1 MKQLYTFGVIL
12 LFSYSVSGQLLSTY
26 PAFPTEADTSVQ
38 IIADAHF
45 GNQGLLNYTPTSD
58 VYVHIGVITNKSTSA
73 TDWRYVHSQWGTTD
87 PAYQCSYAGNSRWTY
102 SIHQD
107 LRSYFGITD
116 TSEHIQQI
124 AILFR
129 NGSGSQALR
138 NADGSDMYIP
148 VYDTGFHV
156 RISYPYRQ
164 PRYVPVPEPL
174 HLQQGDTLPVQVVAS
189 RVSRLKL
196 FYNGKLVDSTL
207 SDSLTTAV
215 VLADSGNQVLVAQ
228 SNYGI
233 QQAAD
238 TFSFYIAPP
247 TTMLLLPSGVS
258 EGINDEP
265 GDTSVVLVLYA
276 PHKHHIVVI
285 GDFNNWQQL
294 PAYQMHQTPD
304 SNYFWIRITGLT
316 PQQQYAYQY
325 LIDDTIKV
333 ADYNAHLI
341 LDPDYDSGIPASVYP
356 NLKPYPTGKT
366 TGIVSVLQT
375 GQTPYLWH
383 DSAFQRPDQHNLL
396 IYELLVRDFIAAHD
410 WQTLKDTLGYL
421 KRLGIN
427 AIEVMPFTE
436 FEGNDSWGYNPDF
449 FFAPDKYYGTATALK
464 QFIDACHQQGI
475 AVIMDLVLNHA
486 FEECPMVQ
494 MYWDKA
500 NQRPA
505 ADNPWFNPVPTHPFN
520 VGYQFNHESPATK
533 VFTYRVMQY
542 WLTEYHLDG
551 FRFDLAKGFTQKRS
565 CDSTGNNCSVALW
578 NAYDSS
584 RVAIWDTIYRQ
595 QQQIKPGSYCILEMF
610 ADNSE
615 EKVYAAQGMMLWGN
629 LNDAFNQAT
638 MGYSSPSPSGNTW
651 DFSWGLYTARG
662 WSQPNLVT
670 YQESHDEERLMY
682 KNEQYGNSSGSYRI
696 KDTAT
701 GLKRNA
707 MAAAFWAMMP
717 GPKMMWQ
724 FGELGYD
731 YSINTCTNGTVDP
744 SGACRLA
751 DKPIRWDYLND
762 SRRRGL
768 FQVYQ
773 RLLHLRQIPAY
784 VSTFTHGQ
792 VQYDLSG
799 AVKTMTLTGDSLD
812 VVVVG
817 NFDVVPHG
825 ATVSFSHAGTW
836 YDYVSLQNK
845 PDSAFQLQ
853 QSQLTLALSPG
864 EYHVFVDRN
873 VDDVSSDTGQQKAP
887 IWLPGTGN
895 QLALKVFPNPAP
907 RQQTLQFNYYL
918 PGNDYIQLRLVNAR
932 GEVVATLYHGFQ
944 YAGNYVISWHFG
956 NRLSAEGGMY
966 VVQLSARHYGSI
978 TQKLIIP

>member
-1 MKQLYTFGVIL
+1 MKQFYLIGFLAL
-12 LFSYSVSGQLLSTY
+12 LAFPVSGQLLATQ
-26 PAFPTEADTSVQ
+26 PAFIQEQSDSVR

-58 VYVHIGVITNKSTSA
+58 VYVHIGVITNKSTSSS
-73 TDWRYVHSQWGTTD
+73 DWRYVHSQWGTTD
-87 PAYQCSYAGNSRWTY
+87 PTYQCTYLGNSRWEY
-102 SIHQD
+102 QISSN
-107 LRSYFGITD
+107 LRNFFGITD
-116 TSEHIQQI
+116 TAEHIQQI

-129 NGSGSQALR
+129 NGNGSQALR

-156 RISYPYRQ
+156 RITYPYRQ
-164 PRYVPVPEPL
+164 PKFVPVPEPL
-174 HLQQGDTLPVQVVAS
+174 NLHQGDTLPVKAAATGVA
-189 RVSRLKL
+189 KL
-196 FYNGKLVDSTL
+196 VLRYNGQLVDSSFSDTL
-207 SDSLTTAV
+207 STAV
-215 VLADSGNQVLVAQ
+215 VLSDSGNQVITVQGNDGLQVT
-228 SNYGI
+228 
-233 QQAAD
+233 AD
-238 TFSFYIAPP
+238 SISFYIAPP
-247 TTMLLLPSGVS
+247 TTTLPLPAGVS
-258 EGINDEP
+258 EGINYEP

-304 SNYFWIRITGLT
+304 SNYFWIRINGLT

-325 LIDDTIKV
+325 VIDDTIKV

-341 LDPDYDSGIPASVYP
+341 LDPNYDAAIPASVYP

-366 TGIVSVLQT
+366 SGIVSVLQT
-375 GQTPYLWH
+375 GQQPYQWH
-383 DSAFQRPDQHNLL
+383 DSGFQRPDQHNRL
-396 IYELLVRDFIAAHD
+396 IYELLVRDFIATHD
-410 WQTLKDTLGYL
+410 WQTLKDTLSYL

-427 AIEVMPFTE
+427 TIELMPFTE
-436 FEGNDSWGYNPDF
+436 FEGNDSWGYNPIF
-449 FFAPDKYYGTATALK
+449 FFAPDKYYGPATALK

-486 FEECPMVQ
+486 FGECPMVQ
-494 MYWDKA
+494 MYWNKA
-500 NQRPA
+500 LQRPA
-505 ADNPWFNPVPTHPFN
+505 ADNPWFNQVPTHPFN
-520 VGYQFNHESPATK
+520 VGYQFNHESPATQI
-533 VFTYRVMQY
+533 FTYRVMQY
-542 WLTEYHLDG
+542 WLTEFHLDG

-565 CDSTGNNCSVALW
+565 CDSTGNNCSLAVW

-584 RVAIWDTIYRQ
+584 RVAIWDTIYQ
-595 QQQIKPGSYCILEMF
+595 QMQQIQPGSYCILEMF

-615 EKVYAAQGMMLWGN
+615 EKVYASKGMMLWGN

-638 MGYSSPSPSGNTW
+638 MGYGSPSPSGNTW
-651 DFSWGLYTARG
+651 DFSWGIYTARG

-682 KNEQYGNSSGSYRI
+682 KNEQYGNSSGSYNI
-696 KDTAT
+696 KDTT
-701 GLKRNA
+701 IGLKRNA
-707 MAAAFWAMMP
+707 MATAFWALIP

-762 SRRRGL
+762 SRRRAL

-773 RLLHLRQIPAY
+773 RMFKLRQIPAY

-792 VQYDLSG
+792 ISYQLSG

-825 ATVSFSHAGTW
+825 ASLSFPHTGKW
-836 YDYVSLQNK
+836 YDYLSLQNS
-845 PDSAFQLQ
+845 PDSAFQLS
-853 QSQLTLALSPG
+853 QSTLSLALSPG

-873 VDDVSSDTGQQKAP
+873 VDEVKDTSSTKSP
-887 IWLPGTGN
+887 IWLPDTGSSM
-895 QLALKVFPNPAP
+895 ALKVFPNPANG
-907 RQQTLQFNYYL
+907 QQSLQINYYL
-918 PGNDYIQLRLVNAR
+918 PQNDYIQLRIINVQ
-932 GEVVATLYHGFQ
+932 GEVVTTLYNGFQ
-944 YAGNYVISWHFG
+944 YAGNYVIPWSFG
-956 NRLSAEGGMY
+956 NKIHAAGGLY
-966 VVQLSARHYGSI
+966 FVQLSTRKQSSV
-978 TQKLIIP
+978 TQKLLIP